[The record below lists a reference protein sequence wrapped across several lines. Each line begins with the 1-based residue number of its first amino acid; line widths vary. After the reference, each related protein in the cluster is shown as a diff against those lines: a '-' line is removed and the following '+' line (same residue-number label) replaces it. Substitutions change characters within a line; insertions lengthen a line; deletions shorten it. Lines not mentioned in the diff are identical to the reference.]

1 MRITIPELKELCLPI
16 LMKQGLSQEEAET
29 VFSEYLDGELRG
41 RECHGFAF
49 FKNFGA
55 KLVDSNAKEEV
66 LKDEENLLFIDGGGK
81 LGQLV
86 CSKYVPQLIAKAKT
100 KNMAMMGI
108 KNMHSYLMP
117 GTYAR
122 MIAENDLV
130 GFIFN
135 YGGKARIAPTGSV
148 DPMFATNPIAVG
160 IPSNSLPIVIDMATS
175 KTAMGKVRLAK
186 KLGLELEPNCCI
198 DKKGEAT
205 TNPEEAMEGAL
216 FPFGGYKG
224 YSLALMVEILSKTMF
239 GLGGSKENV
248 GKRGFFFMVFNP
260 AAFQDINKFKEDVS
274 KLVEDIKSAKK
285 AEGVT
290 EIFVPGERSE
300 KLKQENLQKG
310 YLEIDDKIIEEIK
323 RMV

>member
-1 MRITIPELKELCLPI
+1 MKIKIQEIKDLCLEI
-16 LMKQGLSQEEAET
+16 LTKKGLSTEDAET
-29 VFSEYLDGELRG
+29 IVNEYLDGELRG

-55 KLVDSNAKEEV
+55 KLVDPNAKEEV
-66 LKDEENLLFIDGGGK
+66 LKDEDNLLFIDGGGK
-81 LGQLV
+81 LGQLI
-86 CSKYVPQLIAKAKT
+86 CNKYVPQLITKAKS
-100 KNMAMMGI
+100 KHMAMLGI

-135 YGGKARIAPTGSV
+135 YGGKARIVPTGSI
-148 DPMFATNPIAVG
+148 DPMLATNPIAIG
-160 IPSNSLPIVIDMATS
+160 MPSNDLPIVIDLATS

-186 KLGLELEPNCCI
+186 KLGIDLEPDCCI
-198 DKKGEAT
+198 DKDGKST
-205 TNPEEAMEGAL
+205 LNPEEAMEGAL

-274 KLVEDIKSAKK
+274 KLIKEIKSSRK
-285 AEGVT
+285 AEGVK

-300 KLKQENLQKG
+300 RLKQENLKKDF
-310 YLEIDDKIIEEIK
+310 LEIDKKIIEEIK
-323 RMV
+323 GLL

>member
-1 MRITIPELKELCLPI
+1 MKIKIQEIKDLCLEI
-16 LMKQGLSQEEAET
+16 LTKKGLSTEDAET
-29 VFSEYLDGELRG
+29 IFNEYLDGELRG
-41 RECHGFAF
+41 RECHGFSF

-55 KLVDSNAKEEV
+55 KLVDSKAKETI
-66 LKDEENLLFIDGGGK
+66 LKDEDNLLFIDGGGK

-86 CSKYVPQLIAKAKT
+86 CNKYVPQLIAKAKN

-117 GTYAR
+117 GTFAR

-135 YGGKARIAPTGSV
+135 YGGKARICPTGSI
-148 DPMFATNPIAVG
+148 DPMLATNPIAVG
-160 IPSNSLPIVIDMATS
+160 IPSNDLPIVIDMATS
-175 KTAMGKVRLAK
+175 KTAMGKVRLAE
-186 KLGLELEPNCCI
+186 KLGVQLEPDCCI
-198 DKKGEAT
+198 DKNGKPT
-205 TNPEEAMEGAL
+205 TDPEEAMEGAL

-239 GLGGSKENV
+239 DVPET

-260 AAFQDINKFKEDVS
+260 AAFQDIVKFKEDVS
-274 KLVEDIKSAKK
+274 KLIKEIKSSRK
-285 AEGVT
+285 AEGVK

-300 KLKQENLQKG
+300 RLKQENLKKDF
-310 YLEIDDKIIEEIK
+310 LEIDEEIVK
-323 RMV
+323 EIKGLL